1 MVLPMIIGYARVST
15 TEQDVAAQ
23 RAALEAAG
31 AQRIF
36 VDHASGKDLDRP
48 QWRACRQT
56 LRAGDVLA
64 VVRLDRLGRSLVDLI
79 ETIRALGVDG
89 VEFRSLTENIDTS
102 TPAGALFYQIA
113 GAFAEYER
121 TLIQART
128 REGLEA
134 ARVRGARIGR
144 PRALTIEQAA
154 TARRLRASGEP
165 IAAIARVLGVSRRT
179 IARIAQQ
186 AV

>member
-1 MVLPMIIGYARVST
+1 MMIGYARVST

-31 AQRIF
+31 AERVF
-36 VDHASGKDLDRP
+36 VDHASGRDLNRP
-48 QWRACRQT
+48 AWKACRQV
-56 LRAGDVLA
+56 LRAGDVLV

-79 ETIRALGVDG
+79 ETIRALGEEK
-89 VEFRSLTENIDTS
+89 VEFRSLSENIDTS

-121 TLIQART
+121 SLIQVRT

-134 ARVRGARIGR
+134 ARARGARIGR
-144 PRALTIEQAA
+144 PKALTIEQEA
-154 TARRLRASGEP
+154 TARRLRSSGEP
-165 IAAIARVLGVSRRT
+165 VAAIARVLGVSRRT
-179 IARIAQQ
+179 IARIAQRPE
-186 AV
+186 